1 VPVEVR
7 REHIERAE
15 AFCET
20 LGMVGMFAVGFNANG
35 LMTADERAIVV
46 PPLSRII
53 ARNPAISESFLM
65 KYFDYIILGT
75 GVGRYGMRILTTM
88 NAPKSDAVTSEVP
101 NFADARPTPAPQNDV
116 GSLSQRPAPTP
127 MPAPFIPQPAS
138 NGGEPL
144 TTQGGEYRISGH
156 GEDGLSGGVES
167 LDQLV
172 SALRQE
178 QQA

>member
-1 VPVEVR
+1 MPVAVGP
-7 REHIERAE
+7 EHIQQATE
-15 AFCET
+15 FCEM
-20 LGMVGMFAVGFNANG
+20 LSMAGLFAAGFNANG
-35 LMTADERAIVV
+35 AMSSDERAAIV

-53 ARNPAISESFLM
+53 ARNPGLGESFLL
-65 KYFDYIILGT
+65 KYFDYITVGMGL
-75 GVGRYGMRILTTM
+75 GRYGMRVIGAM
-88 NAPKSDAVTSEVP
+88 NTPKSDAVTSEVP
-101 NFADARPTPAPQNDV
+101 NFADTRPTPAPQNDV